1 MTDTIDN
8 NEYLRSKAHTG
19 LMRKGFA
26 NNEEYLNRLNEEL
39 DTIIDCGLSD
49 FMLMVAYTVKF
60 LKSHDIVVGP
70 GRGCL
75 KNDTQ
80 IFTKNGFKN
89 IEDLKEGE
97 MVLSSDAKY
106 HKVLSV
112 QKYDNNESLIKI
124 KTHFGNDNELVCT
137 KDHKVLVSKA
147 KYTDEYL
154 KAIQNNWNPNSINK
168 LRKFSKDVNFP
179 TFIEA
184 SEVQKDDLLVV
195 PKQKKIEEN
204 RIIDLAEYCDLWCD
218 IKDDTI
224 IEYTVVNFSGRKTKI
239 DLNTDS
245 IPEGK
250 KEKLKKVEYPRY
262 ISINYDFGYFLG
274 VFSGDGWLIKNSRTA
289 IGLCCNTNEDNKN
302 YIPKIINNLGFN
314 NFNRVQHKQ
323 KHVVQYTFRSRVFVN
338 FLKSLVSG
346 YEHSSHTK
354 ELYGY
359 LLSND
364 NKFLRGLVDGI
375 IKSDGSNSGNKFTVC
390 STSLKL
396 IQNLRYILFK
406 LNIPNSIRTEYRT
419 ENRPEFKGSRG
430 VNYYISFNTRFLE
443 NDFSSSIMLREDD
456 NNFYLRVLENEEL
469 QEKEDYVYDI
479 SVKDSYNFLTSNGIV
494 HNSVGGSLVAYCLG
508 ITQIDPIYYNLS
520 FARFLNKVRL
530 KTSLADIDLDISQK
544 DRPRALELLKKEYGE
559 DKTYQIINDVY
570 FTDKTAIQDLGRI
583 FGVPADVRNRLTALI
598 GDGSAYDV
606 PEVINFFNKYPKIKE
621 LFPKIHG
628 LIRHSS
634 THAGGLLVSDK
645 PMTDY
650 ISTLKADNN
659 IVTCY
664 NGRTCESLGFLKQDI
679 LGLETLSIIKDCL
692 SFIGKNK
699 FDFDYDLDDPKVY
712 ETINQS
718 TLGIFQLEG
727 KGASEYTQ
735 KLKPKCFNDI
745 IVDLALVRPG
755 AQDSGDSEEFL
766 EVRFGAKE
774 IEYDHPVLE
783 DILKET
789 NGCILYQEQAMQI
802 SRVLSNFT
810 DVEADNLRK
819 GIAKKYDYIFT
830 EYKPKFIE
838 GAVANN
844 VERDV
849 AEKIWNKIEKASS
862 YSFNKSHSVGYS
874 LVTYQTAYLK
884 TYYPI
889 EYFTAM
895 LNNVNS
901 DDKRVRIY
909 NEIKEMDKNIINPDI
924 NKSKEQTIYDEN
936 NIYLSFSLINGVGPV
951 AIKDIVAKQ
960 PYTSFDDFM
969 DRRLKSKVNSKVVK
983 SLIEAGAFDSF
994 GDKRD
999 KLYSIVD
1006 GNEHHWT
1013 DKEILYREFDKIKI
1027 NPQSNVLD
1035 LYDLKEMGIRF
1046 NSSSIKEIKENTEEY
1061 RDFYVKLLPSEFNKK
1076 ENYAFVGATDG
1087 FDSISIFVAKEFL
1100 SRYVDSLKAIGT
1112 PLLCHLHGKGDKYSL
1127 VSLINLQEPEKY
1139 QHEYW
1144 WYVGE
1149 SIKKLEQLQ
1158 NSNPGINCCVASNIN
1173 YFMSKNGNPCARY
1186 DAVIAPDNVLEGRIK
1201 VKPPLMAEGSFVF
1214 FEMRD
1219 NPVFLEII
1227 QVA

>member
-346 YEHSSHTK
+346 YEYSSHTK

-430 VNYYISFNTRFLE
+430 VNYYISFNTSFLE

-727 KGASEYTQ
+727 RGASEYTQ

-1144 WYVGE
+1144 WYLGE